1 MTKRRNM
8 HYLEAAMKH
17 NQVVKVVT
25 ALLLIFGIYSLL
37 NMPRSEDPDIVMPTA
52 MIYAFYP
59 GADEHQVE
67 KEVTDKIEEYL
78 FSFEEVKKAKTK
90 SETRE
95 GQTFVTVEIYSSVK
109 NRKQFWHTLQ
119 LDMNANL
126 LPNLPQGVI
135 GPFVNSNFS
144 DVTAMILSVSSSE
157 RSYSEIEDYV
167 DKLDDGLKV
176 IPTVSKINRSGEQQR
191 QVYISVNDEK
201 LRQYGFDMGLV
212 INKLQ
217 EANVT
222 QYTGELNMGSN
233 ALIPVYSSGRF
244 QSEQEIA
251 NQIIYTTPEGVVV
264 RLKDVATIE
273 RRFEEK
279 EAYVRVGEEQA
290 MVLSINMLP
299 GNNIVA
305 FGETVQEKVEEIQAS
320 FPPDIHIKTIVNQPE
335 IVDES
340 IAHFMLEF
348 GMAIASVIIV
358 VMLLLPFRV
367 AAVASITAPISI
379 IVTFGL
385 MNMVGLYLHQ
395 VTLSGLII
403 VLGMVVDDAIVVVD
417 NYIEKLD
424 EGVRPWTA
432 AWTSAKQ
439 LSIPIF
445 TATIAIIFAF
455 APLAIFMD
463 GVAQDF
469 MSSLP
474 VAIGLALCTSLIV
487 ALFFT
492 PFTCYVF
499 IKTGLKHKMKER
511 KKRRKSLLDHMQ
523 QLFDKCI
530 ELAFRW
536 PKVTLGFGVLS
547 IICAFMVAGNVQE
560 KFFPKSERNQ
570 FNLEVRLP
578 VGATLARTEEAVK
591 ELEAILKKEER
602 ITDITS
608 FVGMSS
614 PRFHTAYAPETPR
627 RNYAQIF
634 ITTISNDAAD
644 DLANEYLEKFKHFLP
659 DGDIQ
664 VKQLSLQEGAPIAVR
679 VFGEDDNDLKKVA
692 LKVKDILENTEGTNY
707 IRLDAENDYLG
718 VKLNIDEDRAARLGV
733 SNAAITQALG
743 AGLKGYAVSTMWEA
757 DKPVDIFVR
766 YDSVSRK
773 DFDALAN
780 LHISSAYGQKVPL
793 KDVASLDMS
802 WHTGMIAHRNGL
814 KALSVLSEAQLERT
828 PASILR
834 DITPKIDALEL
845 PAGVHIEYGGDAES
859 TRDNQPNMM
868 TSLGVSL
875 ILIFLTLLFQFKN
888 LGKSLIVLST
898 FPLSLL
904 GAFTGLY
911 ITGNPLG
918 MTAFM
923 GIISLIGIV
932 VRNGIILVDYTDE
945 LILDHGYK
953 IKAAALAASK
963 RRMRPIF
970 LTSGAAAVGVIPMI
984 LSKSPMWAPL
994 GSVLAFG
1001 LLVSMVLTLFVVP
1014 VLYSLFIKPSKPAE
1028 FDQPDGDDPVMYKPA
1043 HA

>member
-1 MTKRRNM
+1 MTKKRKI
-8 HYLEAAMKH
+8 HYLESVMKH
-17 NQVVKVVT
+17 NQVVKVVIV
-25 ALLLIFGIYSLL
+25 LLLIFGLYSLF

-59 GADEHQVE
+59 GADEYQVE
-67 KEVTDKIEEYL
+67 QEVTDKIEEYL
-78 FSFEEVKKAKTK
+78 FSFEEIRKAKTK

-95 GQTFVTVEIYSSVK
+95 GQSFITVEIYSSVK

-119 LDMNANL
+119 LDMQSNL
-126 LPNLPQGVI
+126 LPNLPKGVV

-157 RSYSEIEDYV
+157 RSYAEIEEYA

-191 QVYISVNDEK
+191 QIYISVNDEK
-201 LRQYGFDMGLV
+201 LRQYGFDMSLLV
-212 INKLQ
+212 NKLQ
-217 EANVT
+217 QANVT

-233 ALIPVYSSGRF
+233 TLIPVYSSGRF
-244 QSEQEIA
+244 QSEKEIA
-251 NQIIYTTPEGVVV
+251 NQIIYTTPEGIVV

-273 RRFEEK
+273 RRFEER
-279 EAYVRVGEEQA
+279 ESYVRVGEEQA
-290 MVLSINMLP
+290 MVLSINMQP

-305 FGETVQEKVEEIQAS
+305 FGETVQEKIDKIRAE
-320 FPPDIHIKTIVNQPE
+320 FPSDIHIKTIVNQPE
-335 IVDES
+335 IVDDS
-340 IAHFMLEF
+340 IGHFMIEF

-379 IVTFGL
+379 IITFGL

-395 VTLSGLII
+395 VTLAGLII

-424 EGVRPWTA
+424 EGVTPWTA

-439 LSIPIF
+439 LSLPIF

-474 VAIGLALCTSLIV
+474 VAIGLALCTSLVV
-487 ALFFT
+487 ALVFT
-492 PFTCYVF
+492 PYTCYVF
-499 IKTGLKHKMKER
+499 IKKGLKHKMSER
-511 KKRRKSLLDHMQ
+511 KVRKKSLLDYL
-523 QLFDKCI
+523 QLFFDKCI
-530 ELAFRW
+530 ETAFRW
-536 PKVTLGFGVLS
+536 PKTTLLIGFLS
-547 IICAFMVAGNVQE
+547 VISAFGVAGNLKE

-578 VGATLARTEEAVK
+578 VGASLERTEETVV
-591 ELEAILKKEER
+591 ELENILRKEDR
-602 ITDITS
+602 ITDVTS
-608 FVGMSS
+608 FIGMSS

-634 ITTISNDAAD
+634 ITTTSNDDAD
-644 DLANEYLEKFKHFLP
+644 DLAKEYLEKFKNYLP
-659 DGDIQ
+659 DGHIQ

-679 VFGEDDNDLKKVA
+679 VFGENDNDLKKVA
-692 LKVKDILENTEGTNY
+692 LQVKDILENAEGPNY
-707 IRLDAENDYLG
+707 VRLDSENDYLG
-718 VKLNIDEDRAARLGV
+718 LKLDIDEDRAARLGI
-733 SNAAITQALG
+733 SNSAITQALG
-743 AGLKGYAVSTMWEA
+743 AGLKGYALSTMWEG

-766 YDSVSRK
+766 YDSINRK
-773 DFDALAN
+773 DFDALSN
-780 LHISSAYGQKVPL
+780 IHISSSYGKKVPL
-793 KDVASLDMS
+793 KDVASLNMS

-814 KALSVLSEAQLERT
+814 KALSVLSEAQMGVT
-828 PASILR
+828 PSSILR
-834 DITPKIDALEL
+834 AIQPKIEEIEL
-845 PAGVHIEYGGDAES
+845 PRGVHIEYGGDAES

-904 GAFTGLY
+904 GAFTGLFV
-911 ITGNPLG
+911 TGNPLG

-945 LILDHGYK
+945 LILDHGYS
-953 IKAAALAASK
+953 IKAAAMAASK

-984 LSKSPMWAPL
+984 VSKSPMWAPL

-1001 LLVSMVLTLFVVP
+1001 LLFSMVLTLFVVP
-1014 VLYSLFIKPSKPAE
+1014 VLYSLCIKPKQDVDRNQS
-1028 FDQPDGDDPVMYKPA
+1028 DVDDPILYKPK
-1043 HA
+1043 HS